1 MQSAFGY
8 EAGKQY
14 ITQQNGVPVI
24 VDDIVG
30 AVPGFVEERKKCTTI
45 TSSQALY
52 MGLRKGKTIRK
63 DGKPLD
69 DLSDEILQAGLDAGK
84 NIIWETTGEST
95 AWTTRITMTQAI
107 DKGYRVVTVYPFVY
121 TSTLVKRAGERQKKT
136 GQIPAPAAA
145 IRHTAAVAALN
156 INSIFTYYFWRQDKK
171 EIKEDC
177 VYIYDNN
184 GPTPGSQQMLIGLKN
199 NYPKPIVL
207 DVYKGCKPAF
217 PAPGKKSSTDWDMS
231 DPAAPVLK
239 AFIETHAGERCKSS
253 TDVSIK
259 ELFDPE
265 GQDAHAA
272 TARVVPAATPGTA
285 PAAVVPA
292 AAPGTAPA
300 TVVPAAA
307 PGAAP
312 PPTAVA
318 V

>member
-1 MQSAFGY
+1 MKSAFAY
-8 EAGKQY
+8 EASKQY

-30 AVPGFVEERKKCTTI
+30 AVPGFVEERKKCTSI

-63 DGKPLD
+63 NGKTLD

-156 INSIFTYYFWRQDKK
+156 VNAIFTYFFWRDGDKS
-171 EIKEDC
+171 IKEDC
-177 VYIYDNN
+177 IYIYDNN
-184 GPTPGSQQMLIGLKN
+184 GKTPGTQKMLIGLKN
-199 NYPKPIVL
+199 DGRELKVL
-207 DVYKGCKPAF
+207 DVHEGCKPAF
-217 PAPGKKSSTDWDMS
+217 PAPGKTSTDWDMS

-239 AFIETHAGERCKSS
+239 AFIETHAGERCTAS
-253 TDVSIK
+253 TDVSTK
-259 ELFDPE
+259 ELSDPE
-265 GQDAHAA
+265 GQDAHADQQGEKA
-272 TARVVPAATPGTA
+272 KERTKTPRKAKLNQG
-285 PAAVVPA
+285 
-292 AAPGTAPA
+292 G
-300 TVVPAAA
+300 
-307 PGAAP
+307 P
-312 PPTAVA
+312 P
-318 V
+318 

>member
-1 MQSAFGY
+1 MKSAFAY
-8 EAGKQY
+8 EASKQY

-30 AVPGFVEERKKCTTI
+30 AVPGFVEERKKCTSI

-52 MGLRKGKTIRK
+52 MGLRKKMIRENGKT
-63 DGKPLD
+63 LD

-156 INSIFTYYFWRQDKK
+156 VNAIFTYFFWRDGDKS
-171 EIKEDC
+171 IKEDC
-177 VYIYDNN
+177 IYIYDNN
-184 GPTPGSQQMLIGLKN
+184 GKTPGTQKMLIGLKN
-199 NYPKPIVL
+199 DGRELKVL
-207 DVYKGCKPAF
+207 DVHEGCKPAF
-217 PAPGKKSSTDWDMS
+217 PAPGKTSTDWDMS

-239 AFIETHAGERCKSS
+239 AFIETHAGERCTAS
-253 TDVSIK
+253 TDVSTK
-259 ELFDPE
+259 ELSDPE
-265 GQDAHAA
+265 GQDAHADQQGEKA
-272 TARVVPAATPGTA
+272 KRGETLKVSLPL
-285 PAAVVPA
+285 
-292 AAPGTAPA
+292 
-300 TVVPAAA
+300 
-307 PGAAP
+307 
-312 PPTAVA
+312 
-318 V
+318 